1 MLRESNLIRVE
12 GEVTT
17 VRKAI
22 IRGLAIAVDVYK
34 VQINETNGNICG
46 LKPSWKTL
54 SGFYTNKEDAE
65 TFIKTLNGGG
75 RIRPETVLQSPEGN
89 HDWGKCFK
97 RLKSIGQ

>member
-34 VQINETNGNICG
+34 VQINET
-46 LKPSWKTL
+46 KTL

-65 TFIKTLNGGG
+65 TFIETLNGGG

-89 HDWGKCFK
+89 HDWGKCLK